1 MVDQVKKFKDEN
13 SDTFSELCSEEE
25 RLVTKALES
34 MKSNDLET
42 MGKCMAQNQIYLEQI
57 GVSNDV
63 LLAITKEIEK
73 ITFGAKITGAGGGGC
88 IIALTQKDDDLSEF
102 VNVTKYQTY
111 NVSIQKTGMQVFN
124 S

>member
-1 MVDQVKKFKDEN
+1 
-13 SDTFSELCSEEE
+13 
-25 RLVTKALES
+25 
-34 MKSNDLET
+34 
-42 MGKCMAQNQIYLEQI
+42 MAQNQIYLEQI

-73 ITFGAKITGAGGGGC
+73 ITFGAKITGAGGGGR
-88 IIALTQKDDDLSEF
+88 IIALTQKNDELSEF